1 MSYTISEVAEQLA
14 IPVDTLRYYEK
25 IKLIPRPSR
34 DGGGRRQYNDKDCSR
49 LRFVRRAQAMGFSL
63 AEIRDLLRL
72 RENPAKASK
81 RVRALAEKKQ
91 REIETRLEQL
101 QQLHGEF
108 ELLLNL
114 CTGDKESCPIL
125 ESFDRPAS
133 IEKSDS

>member
-1 MSYTISEVAEQLA
+1 MSYPIGKVAEQLD

-34 DGGGRRQYNDKDCSR
+34 DGGGRRRYSNKDCSR

-63 AEIRDLLRL
+63 PEIRDLLRL

-81 RVRALAEKKQ
+81 RIRRLAEKKQ

-101 QQLHGEF
+101 QQLHGDF

-114 CTGDKESCPIL
+114 CTGDKETCPIL
-125 ESFDRPAS
+125 ESFDKPAS
-133 IEKSDS
+133 VDESNS